1 MGSINPINKII
12 MKKIFFAI
20 ITGISLNG
28 YCQTIFDV
36 FNYTEPKE
44 WKKEIK
50 SSMVSYTNTDAQ
62 KGSYCI
68 ISLYAN
74 TTGKETLQ
82 ASFDNEWQELVATNL
97 GVTTK
102 PQCAKG
108 ENLNDWE
115 TMTGLALFEFNG
127 GKSAAILSTFS
138 NSGKAASILIVFN
151 NQAYQPDVDSFLKK
165 LSLSKPDAISA
176 SNGTGALSDYVFIP
190 PPGFSKVVKANEIVL
205 SAVLTDQHVP
215 MIISVLPMQPSSGSL
230 ETDMNTVFFSV
241 FKGWNNYNHWS
252 APFPVTYKGTTT
264 NGYNYILEH
273 RDIQQNDNSESLRS
287 ATLLLVQVNN
297 QVAVFAG
304 SYPQKS
310 AALWSN
316 LVEHLR
322 DQYIYLLHSISFKNY
337 KPNPVPIS
345 IIGKWAAKSSSTGS
359 FYEFYSN
366 GTFSWSGGTSF
377 KTRYD
382 DTHDKVTI
390 TTRANDGKWSLKGNE
405 LTIYYNT
412 TKKTSQYK
420 LRLYYDK
427 NLDGTWMK
435 RLGWF
440 SIYEGGGFG
449 ELSFSPDKD

>member
-1 MGSINPINKII
+1 
-12 MKKIFFAI
+12 MKCIFFAI
-20 ITGISLNG
+20 ITVISLNS
-28 YCQTIFDV
+28 YCQTTFDV

-50 SSMVSYTNTDAQ
+50 GSMVSYTITDDK

-102 PQCAKG
+102 PQCSKG

-115 TMTGLALFEFNG
+115 TMTGFALFEFNG
-127 GKSAAILSTFS
+127 GKSGAILSTFS
-138 NSGKAASILIVFN
+138 NSGKAASMLIVFN
-151 NQAYQPDVDSFLKK
+151 DQAYQPDVDIFSKK
-165 LSLSKPDAISA
+165 LSLGKPDTISA
-176 SNGTGALSDYVFIP
+176 SNGTGALSDYEFTL
-190 PPGFSKVVKANEIVL
+190 PPGFSKTVKDNEIVL

-215 MIISVLPMQPSSGSL
+215 MIISVLPMQPSSGNL
-230 ETDMNTVFFSV
+230 ETDMNTIFFSV

-252 APFPVTYKGTTT
+252 ASLPATKKGTTT
-264 NGYNYILEH
+264 NGYNYILEY
-273 RDIQQNDNSESLRS
+273 RDIRQTDNSESQLS
-287 ATLLLVQVNN
+287 AAVLLVQVNN

-304 SYPQKS
+304 SYKQIS
-310 AALWSN
+310 AALESN
-316 LVEHLR
+316 LVEHLKA
-322 DQYIYLLHSISFKNY
+322 QYIYLLHSISFKNY

-345 IIGKWAAKSSSTGS
+345 ILGKWSAMSSSTGS

-377 KTRYD
+377 KTRYN
-382 DTHDKVTI
+382 DTYDKVTI

-405 LTIYYNT
+405 LTLYHNT
-412 TKKTSQYK
+412 TKKTSNYK
-420 LRLYYDK
+420 LRLYSDK

-440 SIYEGGGFG
+440 SMYEGGGFG
-449 ELSFSPDKD
+449 ELSFSPDKN